1 MGGGDVAMIIKV
13 DGQATPMSRF
23 TNDKAMLHKFI
34 NGVGR
39 TGDTK
44 VANLQ
49 LDGISASDTP
59 ADLPRALGAAADA
72 LRDRKNP
79 LVVLISDGAFPEAQL
94 CLVVW
99 QKPTAPP
106 PLPATGSA
114 AVSAPVQMKNL
125 ATVDLSGVDV
135 RYIPVGRRSDNV
147 GIVAFNVRRYIANK
161 AAYEVFIEVQNF
173 GTEPTKRKLTLLN
186 GGTPV
191 DTREIELAPGQRTR
205 HIYEKLP
212 ASEENQLRA
221 TLGAMKDANNNPIPG
236 TFDEFALDDVAY
248 ALLPARKK
256 QKVLMVT
263 EDNLFLEGALL
274 VYDNVEP
281 LKVSPAEYTAKPSI
295 ADGMDAV
302 IFDDFTPEVVPPPP
316 ASLLYFHPTGP
327 NSPIAV
333 RAELTNPRI
342 TEIAEDHPVMR
353 WVTMSDVYTD
363 KSNTFAID
371 AKKGESS
378 IAYSVR
384 DSIVA
389 AKREGRRKILAFG
402 FSLPAADRESAT
414 DLPMRVA
421 FPMLLV
427 NTLDWFAG
435 DQADLLTTYPTGQR
449 QRIPLDGV
457 VGATEAT
464 VTAPDATETNTPII
478 DGLATFY
485 GSKVGFYDVVAKGP
499 DNKAMATIKL
509 AANLA
514 SPSES
519 DIAPSSKLSLGGK
532 ELAAPEAF
540 EITRSQKLWWYFI
553 AIALALIV
561 TEWITYHRRI
571 TV

>member
-1 MGGGDVAMIIKV
+1 V
-13 DGQATPMSRF
+13 
-23 TNDKAMLHKFI
+23 
-34 NGVGR
+34 
-39 TGDTK
+39 
-44 VANLQ
+44 
-49 LDGISASDTP
+49 
-59 ADLPRALGAAADA
+59 
-72 LRDRKNP
+72 
-79 LVVLISDGAFPEAQL
+79 
-94 CLVVW
+94 
-99 QKPTAPP
+99 
-106 PLPATGSA
+106 
-114 AVSAPVQMKNL
+114 KNL
-125 ATVDLSGVDV
+125 AAIDMSGVDV
-135 RYIPVGRRSDNV
+135 RFLPVGRSSENV

-161 AAYEVFIEVQNF
+161 AAYEVFIEIQNF
-173 GTEPTKRKLTLLN
+173 GKLPAKRTLRLMN
-186 GGTPV
+186 GGNSV
-191 DTREIELAPGQRTR
+191 DSRTIELAPGQRIR

-221 TLGAMKDANNNPIPG
+221 TIGPLRDDKDQPIAG
-236 TFDEFALDDVAY
+236 TTDSFALDDVAY

-274 VYDNVEP
+274 VYDNVDP
-281 LKVSPAEYTAKPSI
+281 TKVSPAEYTANPAI

-316 ASLLYFHPTGP
+316 VSLLYFHPTGP
-327 NSPIAV
+327 NSPIAIKS
-333 RAELTNPRI
+333 ELSNPRI

-363 KSNTFAID
+363 KSNTFALD
-371 AKKGESS
+371 SKKGDGAL
-378 IAYSVR
+378 AYSVR
-384 DSIVA
+384 DAIVA
-389 AKREGRRKILAFG
+389 ARREGRRKILAFG

-457 VGATEAT
+457 VGAAEAE
-464 VTAPDATETNTPII
+464 VAAPDGSVTKTPII

-485 GSKVGFYDVVAKGP
+485 GSHVGFYDVTALGEDGK
-499 DNKAMATIKL
+499 KMATIKL

-514 SPSES
+514 SVDES
-519 DIAPSSKLSLGGK
+519 DIAPSGELTLGGK
-532 ELAAPEAF
+532 KLQAPEAF
-540 EITRSQKLWWYFI
+540 EITRSQKLWWYFVV
-553 AIALALIV
+553 IALALIV
-561 TEWITYHRRI
+561 AEWITYHRRI